1 MPLITLVAGPP
12 TAGKNTYVTKNKR
25 PGDLVVDLDAL
36 WTALGGAGSHDQ
48 PEALRPYVLDARDV
62 VMERL
67 WRIRDVDAWVIATA
81 PEAAM
86 RQTFRNRG
94 ARVVLV
100 MAEEPVCMARAEAER
115 PAAWSDYVGHWF
127 DRYQPTPH
135 DVIVRTDHGP

>member
-1 MPLITLVAGPP
+1 MASR
-12 TAGKNTYVTKNKR
+12 KR

-36 WTALGGAGSHDQ
+36 WSALGEAGTHDQ
-48 PEALRPYVLDARDV
+48 PEALRPYVLDARDA

-86 RQTFRNRG
+86 RQSYRNRG

-100 MAEEPVCMARAEAER
+100 YAEESTCLARAETER
-115 PAAWSDYVGHWF
+115 PPAWSQYIRNWF
-127 DRYQPTPH
+127 DRYQATPH
-135 DVIVRTDHGP
+135 DVLVRTDQAPM